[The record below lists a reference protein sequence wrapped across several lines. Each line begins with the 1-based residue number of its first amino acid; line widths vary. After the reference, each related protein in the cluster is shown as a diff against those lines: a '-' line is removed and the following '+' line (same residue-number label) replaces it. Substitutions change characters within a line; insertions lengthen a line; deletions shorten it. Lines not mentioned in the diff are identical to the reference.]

1 MAQKPL
7 TPAKPGPTSAKDAAL
22 KHTFLKDDFP
32 IIRKAAITFVVCLAI
47 AGILTGVSQ
56 FFLLKLEA
64 INLQAQSDL
73 AQAQGKYSAA
83 TNEKNQ
89 IREFQP
95 MYLELVQRGF
105 VGEEKRLDAIEFI
118 HAIQE
123 SRRLLP
129 ITYEIAPQQIVA
141 LDPSLQ
147 TGELEV
153 RASKLTARIGLLH
166 EGDMLTFLTD
176 LSSRGVFVPQS
187 CSLKSAESARISSLP
202 PPLLGECTLYW
213 ITMGRRA
220 PAEGAVAEVGTGGVT
235 AAGTTPA
242 TMPTR

>member
-32 IIRKAAITFVVCLAI
+32 IIRKAAITFGVCLAI

-118 HAIQE
+118 
-123 SRRLLP
+123 
-129 ITYEIAPQQIVA
+129 
-141 LDPSLQ
+141 
-147 TGELEV
+147 
-153 RASKLTARIGLLH
+153 RADSA
-166 EGDMLTFLTD
+166 D
-176 LSSRGVFVPQS
+176 LSEQDCGTNTPLL
-187 CSLKSAESARISSLP
+187 LKSVKKVSMSPSCNSPIRAVSLLARTSNSPVCKDGSNATICCGAISYVIGNSLR
-202 PPLLGECTLYW
+202 LSC
-213 ITMGRRA
+213 IA
-220 PAEGAVAEVGTGGVT
+220 
-235 AAGTTPA
+235 
-242 TMPTR
+242 

>member
-7 TPAKPGPTSAKDAAL
+7 TPAKPVPSALKDAVL
-22 KHTFLKDDFP
+22 KRSFFGDDFP
-32 IIRKAAITFVVCLAI
+32 IIRKAVITFGVCLVI
-47 AGILTGVSQ
+47 ALNLIGGSQ

-64 INLQAQSDL
+64 INLQAQSEL
-73 AQAQGKYSAA
+73 GQAQGKYTAA

-95 MYLELVQRGF
+95 MYLELVQGGF

-123 SRRLLP
+123 SRKLLP
-129 ITYEIAPQQIVA
+129 ITYEFAPQQIVQ
-141 LDPSLQ
+141 LDPSLS

-153 RASKLTARIGLLH
+153 RGSKLTARIGLLH
-166 EGDMLTFLTD
+166 EGDMLTFLND
-176 LSSRGVFVPQS
+176 LRGKAMFVPQA
-187 CSLKSAESARISSLP
+187 CSIKSSDAARVSSLP
-202 PPLLGECTLYW
+202 PRLEGECTLYW

-220 PAEGAVAEVGTGGVT
+220 PAEGASAVT
-235 AAGTTPA
+235 S
-242 TMPTR
+242 R

>member
-7 TPAKPGPTSAKDAAL
+7 TPAKPAAAVAKDATL
-22 KHTFLKDDFP
+22 KRTFFKDDFP
-32 IIRKAAITFVVCLAI
+32 IIRKAAITFGVCLAI
-47 AGILTGVSQ
+47 AGMLIGVSQ
-56 FFLLKLEA
+56 FFLSKLEA

-73 AQAQGKYSAA
+73 AQAQGKYTAA
-83 TNEKNQ
+83 TNETNQ

-105 VGEEKRLDAIEFI
+105 VGDEKRLDAIEFI

-129 ITYEIAPQQIVA
+129 ITYEIAPQQIVV

-176 LSSRGVFVPQS
+176 LSSKGLFVPQS
-187 CSLKSAESARISSLP
+187 CSMKAVEYARVSSLP
-202 PPLLGECTLYW
+202 QPLQGECTLYW

-220 PAEGAVAEVGTGGVT
+220 PAEGAAAEVGAAAPPPSAGV
-235 AAGTTPA
+235 
-242 TMPTR
+242 PTR